1 MMCPSI
7 NSMQHLAEEAVSRNV
22 LCPHYNTCLDHV
34 VEKKLPSWDCS
45 ICMHKNAKEQIDPTE
60 FERCG
65 KLLNKIFSKPY
76 NFREF
81 SNVRKFDFVSF
92 HEPPPKMVEDSGNKN
107 SR

>member
-34 VEKKLPSWDCS
+34 VEKKLPPWDCS
-45 ICMHKNAKEQIDPTE
+45 TCMHKNTTEQIDPTE

-76 NFREF
+76 YDRDFH
-81 SNVRKFDFVSF
+81 NVRMFKYVSF
-92 HEPPPKMVEDSGNKN
+92 HEPPPKND
-107 SR
+107 